1 MARADPSKF
10 QLYRDDEITVDKDSI
25 PHYTGVMPHLMKE
38 CKQRVLFAFAGLDAD
53 GDTEEKERADL
64 EKKQSRFAKRLI
76 DALQPEAEAPTDL
89 AVRRPMGLW

>member
-1 MARADPSKF
+1 
-10 QLYRDDEITVDKDSI
+10 
-25 PHYTGVMPHLMKE
+25 MPHLMKE